1 MAAITITATLGDD
14 DPPVGVIDMGDTFQA
29 VIPLDDTIVFIAVD
43 ASLKPHLVETL
54 RQLADACDE
63 SVGAT

>member
-1 MAAITITATLGDD
+1 MAVITISASLGDE

-29 VIPLDDTIVFIAVD
+29 VIPLDDQILFVAVD
-43 ASLKPHLVETL
+43 MALKPLLVETL

-63 SVGAT
+63 PEPVV